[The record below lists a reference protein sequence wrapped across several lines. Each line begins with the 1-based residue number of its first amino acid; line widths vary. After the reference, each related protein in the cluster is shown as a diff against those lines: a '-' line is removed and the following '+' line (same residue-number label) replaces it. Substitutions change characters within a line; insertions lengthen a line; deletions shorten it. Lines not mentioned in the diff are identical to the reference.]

1 MLDFIVF
8 FYPLK
13 KAQKSAFSLL
23 EILAVVSII
32 SVLAAMII
40 PATKKLMPTVERT
53 ICISNLKSL
62 RAGFGVYAIDGWPQI
77 PESIPL
83 DSIEEHRWWLEKTE
97 KDLGL
102 SKKAWECPTIR
113 RQLAQ
118 VPEKDRPLIHY
129 LPTPFPDGPDRA
141 NKWSQMPWFI
151 EIANAHGQ
159 GNLLVRQNGVV
170 EPAAQ

>member
-1 MLDFIVF
+1 M
-8 FYPLK
+8 K
-13 KAQKSAFSLL
+13 KANKSLGFSIL
-23 EILAVVSII
+23 ELLAVVSII
-32 SVLAAMII
+32 SVLVAMCF
-40 PATKKLMPTVERT
+40 PAIHKLMPAVERA

-77 PESIPL
+77 PTGIPL
-83 DSIEEHRWWLEKTE
+83 DSVEEQRWWLEKAE
-97 KDLGL
+97 KDLGFG
-102 SKKAWECPTIR
+102 KKAWQCPTIR
-113 RQLAQ
+113 RQLSQ

-141 NKWSQMPWFI
+141 NKWAKMPWFI

-170 EPAAQ
+170 EPSAL